1 MRPFFFF
8 FSPLER
14 VPFHF
19 FFSSL
24 FLSSIQPRSGSS
36 KFGCRRI
43 ERRQI
48 RFGFEGKKESRGEKG
63 PAINARGS
71 GVCNGPVKASA
82 LIMKSFL
89 ILSTKESCISV
100 S

>member
-1 MRPFFFF
+1 MWRRWPKQNNASVFFF

-24 FLSSIQPRSGSS
+24 FLSSIQPHSGSS

-63 PAINARGS
+63 PAINAR
-71 GVCNGPVKASA
+71 VDLECVMDPLK
-82 LIMKSFL
+82 LL
-89 ILSTKESCISV
+89 L
-100 S
+100 